1 MPRFTDRLHRVIM
14 IAQEEAKRLNHD
26 YIGTEHF
33 LLGIVRLNEGVAAQV
48 LTNLGVD
55 LYVIK
60 NEIERVVGTGDNL
73 VFLGEIPFTPEAKKS
88 LEYAIEE
95 AQNMRYN
102 YVGTEHLLLGI
113 LRQKDSAGTMI
124 LENLG
129 IDINVVREEIMDLLG
144 VPAQHPCWYVEDESN
159 FEPRFSVITR
169 RQHSRVHTPT
179 LDRFSRDLTRLA
191 KENKLDPVI
200 GREEEIER
208 IIQILCRR
216 TKNNPILVGDPG
228 VGKTA
233 IVEGLA
239 QRIVACDVPEILL
252 NKRVVSLDLAAVIA
266 GTKYRG
272 EFELR
277 LKSIIEEIGRARN
290 TIVLFIDE
298 LHTIIGAGTAEGAPM
313 DASNILKPALARG
326 ELQCIGASTL
336 KEYRKYIERDPSLER
351 RFQPVMVEPLSVE
364 ETIKV
369 LQGIKSRYEQY
380 HNVKFTDEAIKAAS
394 ELSERYISDR
404 FLPDKAVDLL
414 DEAGAR
420 AHLQAMQPTQRMKEI
435 AAELK
440 KIRRERENASSQR
453 SYEHA
458 KELYEKEEKLLE
470 ELAELKRSWQEKSKK
485 VVPLVT
491 EEDIKLI
498 ISKWTGIP
506 VQKITERECDKL
518 LKLET
523 ELHKRII
530 GQDEA
535 IKAVSHAIR
544 RSRMGLKDSRRPIG
558 SFMFLG
564 PTGVG
569 KTELARALA
578 EIVFDNENA
587 LIRIDMSE
595 FMEKFSVSRLIGAPP
610 GYVGYEEGGQLT
622 EAVRRR
628 PYSVVLFDEVEKAHP
643 EVFNILLQIFD
654 NGILTD
660 NLGHHVS
667 FKNTIIILTSNVA
680 ARIISKGKSLGFAV
694 GDSSEIE
701 YNRIKETVMEEVR
714 KVFSP
719 EFLNRLDDI
728 IVFHPLSESD
738 MRKILDLF
746 INKVKTKF
754 KSQGVDFEINEE
766 AKNFLLRKGFD
777 PHFGAR
783 PLARAI
789 QFYLEDGVINSLLQK
804 QVDKDEKI
812 YVGYDK
818 ESDKLTFSNAKLEV
832 SYA

>member
-1 MPRFTDRLHRVIM
+1 M

-33 LLGIVRLNEGVAAQV
+33 LLGIVRLNEGIAAQV

-55 LYVIK
+55 LYVVK
-60 NEIERVVGTGDNL
+60 SEIERIIGTGDNV

-113 LRQKDSAGTMI
+113 LRQRDSAGSVI

-129 IDINVVREEIMDLLG
+129 IDIDMVREEIIELLG
-144 VPAQHPCWYVEDESN
+144 IPAQQLYWHTENEDDVGPASA
-159 FEPRFSVITR
+159 VVTR
-169 RQHSRVHTPT
+169 RQPTRVHTPT

-191 KENKLDPVI
+191 KENRLDPVI

-216 TKNNPILVGDPG
+216 TKNNPILIGDPG

-239 QRIVACDVPEILL
+239 QRIVANEVPELLL
-252 NKRVVSLDLAAVIA
+252 NKRVVSLDMAAVVA

-277 LKSIIEEIGRARN
+277 LKNIVEEVSRAKN
-290 TIVLFIDE
+290 TIILFIDE
-298 LHTIIGAGTAEGAPM
+298 LHMIIGAGAAEGAPM

-326 ELQCIGASTL
+326 ELQCIGASTV
-336 KEYRKYIERDPSLER
+336 KEYRRYIERDPSLER

-369 LQGIKSRYEQY
+369 LQGIKGKYEQY
-380 HNVKFTDEAIKAAS
+380 HNVKFTDGAIIAAS
-394 ELSERYISDR
+394 ELSERYINDR
-404 FLPDKAVDLL
+404 FLPDKAIDLL

-420 AHLQAMQPTQRMKEI
+420 ARLQMMQPTQKMKEL

-440 KIRRERENASSQR
+440 KIRKEKEYVLSQQ

-458 KELYEKEEKLLE
+458 KELYEKEKKLLE
-470 ELAELKRSWQEKSKK
+470 ELTEIKRCWQEKSKK
-485 VVPLVT
+485 IVPVVS

-506 VQKITERECDKL
+506 IQKITEKESDKL
-518 LKLET
+518 LKLEI

-535 IKAVSHAIR
+535 VKAVSQAIR
-544 RSRMGLKDSRRPIG
+544 RSRMGLKDARRPIG

-578 EIVFDNENA
+578 EILFDDEDA

-667 FKNTIIILTSNVA
+667 FKNTIIIMTSNVA
-680 ARIISKGKSLGFAV
+680 ARIISKGKSLGFTV
-694 GDSSEIE
+694 DDNLEVE
-701 YNRIKETVMEEVR
+701 YNRIRETIMEEVK

-728 IVFHPLSESD
+728 IVFHPLSQDD
-738 MRKILDLF
+738 MCKILDLF
-746 INKVKTKF
+746 ISRVKDKF
-754 KSQGVDFEINEE
+754 KSQGVEFEISEE
-766 AKNFLLRKGFD
+766 AKDFLLKKGFD
-777 PHFGAR
+777 PYYGAR
-783 PLARAI
+783 PLTRAI
-789 QFYLEDGVINSLLQK
+789 QLYLEDGIISSILQK
-804 QVDKDEKI
+804 QVDKKEKI
-812 YVGYDK
+812 YIGYNK
-818 ESDKLTFSNAKLEV
+818 EKDELTFSNVKQEV
-832 SYA
+832 LYA